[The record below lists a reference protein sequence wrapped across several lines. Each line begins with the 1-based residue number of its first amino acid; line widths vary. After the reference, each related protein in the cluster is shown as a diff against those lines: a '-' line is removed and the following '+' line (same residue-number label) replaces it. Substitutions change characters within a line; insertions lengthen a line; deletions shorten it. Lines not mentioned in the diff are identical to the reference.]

1 MTCVR
6 LSPPLGCPALLQ
18 VLNVQQRMLPE
29 ANDAFAERVKSGM
42 TWEELDAKLREGVN
56 QQAEDAFK
64 EKKQVMS

>member
-1 MTCVR
+1 M
-6 LSPPLGCPALLQ
+6 
-18 VLNVQQRMLPE
+18 QQRMLPE